1 MVVILLRQINA
12 AHQCHCRFIFLL
24 HHFDQLTLRLIV
36 IPKVKVDPPPVIVI
50 LLLCSFDCK
59 RTLQILPADRR
70 QIHLPVCLINIQ
82 VQIIIIRHQLHCAVK
97 VCFGVFLIPLM
108 QLRCAAQIVCIGHAF
123 FLCVQDLCAGINRL
137 FIFCKTVLDRRQI
150 QLQILRILRHFFI
163 CRIKCVLKGCLG
175 LFILCQT
182 HIRQTKSPPRKHLLL
197 VFLHRLFKKLL
208 RLRIIAIIKRRNALC
223 RFCTARTAHRT
234 SAKQHG
240 GRYEQR
246 EPFPF
251 SHVPFLSYL
260 FSKTSDYLPAR
271 TCTSICGNGI

>member
-1 MVVILLRQINA
+1 
-12 AHQCHCRFIFLL
+12 
-24 HHFDQLTLRLIV
+24 
-36 IPKVKVDPPPVIVI
+36 
-50 LLLCSFDCK
+50 
-59 RTLQILPADRR
+59 
-70 QIHLPVCLINIQ
+70 
-82 VQIIIIRHQLHCAVK
+82 
-97 VCFGVFLIPLM
+97 M

-137 FIFCKTVLDRRQI
+137 FIFCKTVLDRRQV

-163 CRIKCVLKGCLG
+163 CRIKRVLKGRLG

-208 RLRIIAIIKRRNALC
+208 RLRIIAIIKRRNALS

-260 FSKTSDYLPAR
+260 FSKTNDYFSAR